1 MADHPVSSGSDEASN
16 DELLD
21 AISGVLPPILN
32 ALDVLAEVG
41 RRLHPPD
48 LAALNEA
55 VSERVEPVR
64 EGVKRFRGTA
74 FPDHFAGFKDSVERA
89 GDHVIAAFEGLAA
102 AAGDPNGP
110 MRAYRAMREQT
121 RAVEALYPVANMLP
135 PVSRFFVSRARRGD
149 EDLLARL
156 AAADASRSD
165 VGVMHASQRD
175 WADMQ
180 GVAFEGA
187 DDGRRGALSLYVPE
201 YYDEDRAHPLI
212 VALHGGSGNGRDFL
226 WTWLVEAR
234 TRGVILLSPSSV
246 DRTWSLMGPDLD
258 SGNLAA
264 MVARVSQRW
273 NIDQDKLLL
282 TGMSDGGT
290 FCYVS
295 GLLSDSPFTHL
306 APSSASFHPL
316 LLDGTSRERL
326 ADLPIYL
333 MHGVLDWMFP
343 VDIARTANAALSAA
357 GAKVV
362 YREIDDLSHTWPRD
376 ENPRIVDWFLG
387 GLSRGVS

>member
-1 MADHPVSSGSDEASN
+1 MPSN

-21 AISGVLPPILN
+21 AIGGVLPPILN
-32 ALDVLAEVG
+32 ALDALGEVG
-41 RRLHPPD
+41 RHLHPPN
-48 LAALNEA
+48 LGALNDA
-55 VSERVEPVR
+55 VVERVDPVR
-64 EGVKRFRGTA
+64 DGLAHFRETE
-74 FPDHFAGFKDSVERA
+74 FPDHFSGFKDCVERA
-89 GDHVIAAFEGLAA
+89 AEHVAAAFEGLAA
-102 AAGDPNGP
+102 AADDPNGP

-135 PVSRFFVSRARRGD
+135 PVSRFFVSRTRRGD
-149 EDLLARL
+149 DALLARL
-156 AAADASRSD
+156 GDADASREE
-165 VGVMHASQRD
+165 VGVMHATPGE
-175 WADMQ
+175 WAEMRGTD
-180 GVAFEGA
+180 VGA
-187 DDGRRGALSLYVPE
+187 TGDVRRGGFSLYVPE
-201 YYDEDRAHPLI
+201 YYDEAQAHPLI

-234 TRGVILLSPSSV
+234 TRGAILLSPSSV
-246 DRTWSLMGPDLD
+246 ERTWSLMGTDLD
-258 SGNLAA
+258 SDNLAA
-264 MVARVSQRW
+264 MVLRISQRW
-273 NIDQDKLLL
+273 NIDQEKLLL

-295 GLLSDSPFTHL
+295 GLRPDSPFTHL

-316 LLDGTSRERL
+316 LLEGTSRERL
-326 ADLPIYL
+326 AGLPIYL

-343 VDIARTANAALSAA
+343 VDVARTANAALSAA

-387 GLSRGVS
+387 ETSGGG